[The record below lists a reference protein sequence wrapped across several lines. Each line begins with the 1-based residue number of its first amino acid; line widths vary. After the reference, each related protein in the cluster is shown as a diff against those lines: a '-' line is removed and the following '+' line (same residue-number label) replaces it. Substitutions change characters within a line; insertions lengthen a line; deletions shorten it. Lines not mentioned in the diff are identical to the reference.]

1 VVSWPAERTGGHRP
15 LEVVVTPAAEVVVTP
30 AAEVEAVGT
39 PAVSTLSIV
48 RAATRRPDATV
59 FVEILR
65 VIVVVVG
72 ALVGLS
78 VTENSTSGARVLGAT
93 IGVLVAYVFGGA
105 FGRVVERVSLHWT
118 RRWRDVPATEILA
131 GALLGG
137 LGLLVG
143 CVGCIPLFVFVK
155 QDFDYPIAASVAWVI
170 GYLGLRIG
178 MTKGRQ
184 LSDAA
189 RLSRRLA
196 VGDGEANTDAVMVDT
211 SAVMDRAFLVLG
223 RAGLLGTE
231 ILVPEPVAD
240 ELRTLADAPDPVAS
254 RRARRGLEALEAIR
268 EAGITV
274 TIVSGD
280 VPAAA
285 MTEEKVLAIADR
297 LGARVVTSS
306 AEVARQQA
314 AIGIPII
321 DMRALLSD
329 LAPDH
334 VPGERLRVDL
344 VRPGKQP
351 RQAVGYLPD
360 GDMVVVNDAAH
371 LIGEDGVEIA
381 VLSTRPTSQGLIVFG
396 QVVDGDGARSL
407 RETDWEV
414 NEQR

>member
-1 VVSWPAERTGGHRP
+1 M
-15 LEVVVTPAAEVVVTP
+15 
-30 AAEVEAVGT
+30 
-39 PAVSTLSIV
+39 
-48 RAATRRPDATV
+48 V

-65 VIVVVVG
+65 LIVVVSG

-78 VTENSTSGARVLGAT
+78 VTENASSGGRVLGAT
-93 IGVLVAYVFGGA
+93 IGVLVAYVIGGA
-105 FGRVVERVSLHWT
+105 FGRIVERLSQTAT
-118 RRWRDVPATEILA
+118 RRWRDLPATEILA

-137 LGLLVG
+137 LGLLLG
-143 CVGCIPLFVFVK
+143 CVVCIPLFVFVK
-155 QDFDYPIAASVAWVI
+155 QDFDYPIAAAVAWIV
-170 GYLGLRIG
+170 GYLGLRVG
-178 MTKGRQ
+178 MSKGRQ

-196 VGDGEANTDAVMVDT
+196 VGDAEANAGALMADT

-240 ELRTLADAPDPVAS
+240 ELRTLADGPDPVAS

-268 EAGITV
+268 EAGVTV

-297 LGARVVTSS
+297 LGVRVVTSS

-321 DMRALLSD
+321 DMRALLAD

-344 VRPGKQP
+344 VRAGKQP

-371 LIGEDGVEIA
+371 RIGEDGVDIS

-396 QVVDGDGARSL
+396 QAIDASSEMGGEIGDEGDDWDGAASER
-407 RETDWEV
+407 
-414 NEQR
+414 

>member
-1 VVSWPAERTGGHRP
+1 MW
-15 LEVVVTPAAEVVVTP
+15 
-30 AAEVEAVGT
+30 
-39 PAVSTLSIV
+39 
-48 RAATRRPDATV
+48 
-59 FVEILR
+59 FVETLR
-65 VIVVVVG
+65 LIVVLGG

-78 VTENSTSGARVLGAT
+78 VTENASSGGRVLGAT
-93 IGVLVAYVFGGA
+93 IGVLIAYVLGGA
-105 FGRVVERVSLHWT
+105 FGRVVDRLSQRAT
-118 RRWRDVPATEILA
+118 RQWRDVPATEVLA

-137 LGLLVG
+137 IGFVVG
-143 CVGCIPLFVFVK
+143 ALACIPLFVFVK
-155 QDFDYPIAASVAWVI
+155 QDFDFPIAGALAWVV
-170 GYLGLRIG
+170 GYFGLRVG
-178 MTKGRQ
+178 MSKGRQ

-196 VGDGEANTDAVMVDT
+196 VGDEDANPGAVMVDT

-223 RAGLLGTE
+223 RAGLLGAE
-231 ILVPEPVAD
+231 ILVAEPVTD
-240 ELRTLADAPDPVAS
+240 ELLTLADAPDPVTS

-285 MTEEKVLAIADR
+285 MTEEKVLTIADR
-297 LGARVVTSS
+297 LGVRVVTAS
-306 AEVARQQA
+306 AAVARQQGA
-314 AIGIPII
+314 LGVPII
-321 DMRALLSD
+321 DMRALLAD

-371 LIGEDGVEIA
+371 RIGEAGVEIS
-381 VLSTRPTSQGLIVFG
+381 VLSTRPTSQGLMVFG
-396 QVVDGDGARSL
+396 HIVDPPEPEDDWDAAEGREVTGA
-407 RETDWEV
+407 
-414 NEQR
+414 